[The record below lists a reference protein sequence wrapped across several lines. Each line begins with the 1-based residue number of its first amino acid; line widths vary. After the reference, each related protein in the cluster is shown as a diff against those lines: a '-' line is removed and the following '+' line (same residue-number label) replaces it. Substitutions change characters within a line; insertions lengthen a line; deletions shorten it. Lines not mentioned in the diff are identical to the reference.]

1 MTSQVKDVAS
11 EMATDSSRSTTAT
24 PSVLP
29 EESIEDDVLPE
40 TDEQRGYG
48 GLVLLGAAL
57 VLSVFL
63 AAYLIGRNRYS
74 ENGE

>member
-11 EMATDSSRSTTAT
+11 EMDADSSQSTTAT

-29 EESIEDDVLPE
+29 EESVEDDVLPE
-40 TDEQRGYG
+40 IDEQNGYG

-74 ENGE
+74 KNSE

>member
-29 EESIEDDVLPE
+29 EESIEDDVLQEP
-40 TDEQRGYG
+40 DEQNGNG